1 MSRWSIYNR
10 NGEKLYESKEGL
22 TSTAKGNAVEQDTL
36 EYTGKR
42 MGDRFVTISFKSPYP
57 IDFKI
62 GDYLEYR
69 GERFTLNYEPPMQK
83 KSSIGTYGEAFVY
96 DNLKFS
102 SYLSELTDAKF
113 HDWVLSDNKIHYS
126 SLPNFSFYA
135 IDVNDLCDR
144 LQACTDRWCKDNGYA
159 TEDYW
164 IFYTPSSNG
173 DKNPWDRTVT
183 RCKDVS
189 TDDTFINKVIA
200 RWKEIY
206 GDTGTNTYREDELT
220 DKNISVSNNTVWQGL
235 AMVKSQ
241 FGLNFINRNREII
254 VGMAGLPTSH
264 VFKYGKGNG
273 LYEVDRNADS
283 DQKVVTRLHAYGSSD
298 NLPVRYYAEIG
309 AEVYATIKS
318 VEDNSKDNHYA
329 DFTLDLAYVSRYF
342 NTPLTQYGDNIFAV
356 GIKIGDVVV
365 NARINGADSNGNIRI
380 YIECLDNAKDAD
392 DNTDYTNFGKFQD
405 AIAVGA
411 KVFFTKNVEKSAFP
425 VANLGYED
433 GKKVLPDNMAI
444 DTLMLPG
451 FPKKALC
458 ELCKSEYDKATDT
471 TTYKITN
478 PDTGTEVDF
487 HSEPGNHLI
496 TFSADAHDPYIV
508 SPNADTLGYKDDDIF
523 CNEEN
528 DDNGLKKVYPS
539 VEDVTEA
546 EAGTSGEKNKYVN
559 EVVGADVIDDNGV
572 FPENT
577 KIKGFKIRIK
587 NLGFD
592 LYQSIRDAG
601 GESCQISMKSGYCAG
616 RTFDV
621 ASVEK
626 DTASDNTGGW
636 ILHCKRVKDTSEK
649 LWYPFSY
656 NKSIGQTPVADET
669 YQVKAGDRF
678 VLLGISMND
687 TNYVWAASVKLL
699 RKAIHWLCKNDY
711 TRYVYNPKVDEIY
724 MARQDEEAQA
734 SNGKIASLHDTL
746 REGDVLLFKDDDLLI
761 DGSVY
766 IDQLV
771 IKENGNNGI
780 PTYDVTLKNEV
791 TVGTIDRIQNTVDS
805 IRNDINSGAVGG
817 TSPSQVKNLIEAY
830 GVNWF
835 LRKDTDDT
843 ASGLITFLKGL
854 AVGGAKKYGIDPEG
868 VATLL
873 KVIADSGVIDSLT
886 NTTLTN
892 TTLTS
897 EDASI
902 RNLTVTGAAHFF
914 RLIIDEIKAS
924 GGSVLVTPA
933 NGFKVAKVV
942 KEPHGDDYRLYFR
955 ADDGERAVTN
965 KWKVGMQAVSMSFN
979 AAKGESMD
987 AENHYWWA
995 LVTAVSA
1002 GAVSPEWDTAHRY
1015 HWVEVS
1021 STDTA
1026 YGSTVPQTGDE
1037 VAQLG
1042 YRIQGDDDPELRT
1055 YTDGDGTTHQ
1065 YCPLQSA
1072 IYLSAYDSLDSGLVA
1087 PFLAFYRGISDFDLK
1102 SHRKTYFDARANMLV
1117 GDVYNI
1123 SGMIEDVILSKPV
1136 IGYEIRFM
1144 VNGVAVGV
1152 LNYDTIKDAS
1162 TATLECDFLLNGE
1175 AYTSKSC
1182 RLGCYDSEGQ
1192 LMGSEITSTDTSS
1205 AVVDGGSLYLSKDCK
1220 YIQCAF
1226 SIDGGG
1232 EHVESLTVVTDGES
1246 VKVTKTEY
1254 KYAISPSPNASIDWS
1269 KITAQ
1274 ATPPQPSV
1282 AQGSYLYVMTIV
1294 TYSDGSTTNAISI
1307 SYCGTNG
1314 TSVQVT
1320 GTSVTYAVTD
1330 KSTQPADSAF
1340 TSTSVPAVAV
1350 GQYLWSKTVVNYS
1363 DGKSTKSYA
1372 VSRVGNDGDTGYSL
1386 HFAYA
1391 DNVTYSGSTPTVTN
1405 FSTTR
1410 TDSSKWLGV
1419 NSSKD
1424 VNDPT
1429 DPAVYQW
1436 TLIKGDKGDKG
1447 DAACFIRV
1455 FSSAG
1460 TVYKNHKVSTVLTA
1474 RVFRGSEDVTDRCT
1488 GTFSWYKTENGVGL
1502 GLKSDGRNVFSVTGS
1517 ESSDE
1522 VKYMC
1527 IYDGDISEKA
1537 YGLTYG
1543 GKSVTFGGKDVVRYG
1558 E

>member
-1 MSRWSIYNR
+1 MSRWAIYDKS
-10 NGEKLYESKEGL
+10 GAKLYESIGGL
-22 TSTAKGNAVEQDTL
+22 TSDDKGSEVVQDTL

-42 MGDRFVTISFKSPYP
+42 MGDRFVTVSFKSAYP

-69 GERFTLNYEPPMQK
+69 GERFTLNYEPPLQK
-83 KSSIGTYGEAFVY
+83 KASAGSYGEAFVY
-96 DNLKFS
+96 DSLKFS

-113 HDWVLSDNKIHYS
+113 HDWVLADNKVHYS

-135 IDVNDLCDR
+135 TDVNDLCDR

-159 TEDYW
+159 IEDYW
-164 IFYTPSSNG
+164 IFYTPPSNG
-173 DKNPWDRTVT
+173 DKNPWDRTAT
-183 RCKDVS
+183 RCKDIS
-189 TDDTFINKVIA
+189 TDEAFINKVIA

-206 GDTGTNTYREDELT
+206 GDTGNNTYREDELT
-220 DKNISVSNNTVWQGL
+220 DKNITVSNNTVWQGL

-298 NLPVRYYAEIG
+298 NLPIRYYAEIG
-309 AEVYATIKS
+309 VEVCATIKS

-356 GIKIGDVVV
+356 GIKIGDIVV

-380 YIECLDNAKDAD
+380 YTECLDNAKDAD
-392 DNTDYTNFGKFQD
+392 DNSDYTNFGKFQD

-433 GKKVLPDNMAI
+433 GKKVLPDNMSI

-451 FPKKALC
+451 FPKKALS
-458 ELCKSEYDKATDT
+458 ELCKSEYDEATDT
-471 TTYKITN
+471 TTYWITN
-478 PDTGTEVDF
+478 PDTGKEVAF
-487 HSEPGNHLI
+487 HSEPGKHLI
-496 TFSADAHDPYIV
+496 AFSADAHDPYIV
-508 SPNADTLGYKDDDIF
+508 SPNANALGYKDDDIF

-546 EAGTSGEKNKYVN
+546 EAGTSGETGKYVN
-559 EVVGADVIDDNGV
+559 EVVGADVIEDNGV

-577 KIKGFKIRIK
+577 KVKGFKIRIK

-626 DTASDNTGGW
+626 DTASDNAGGW
-636 ILHCKRVKDTSEK
+636 ILHCKRVEDTSEK

-656 NKSIGQTPVADET
+656 NKSTGKAPVADET

-678 VLLGISMND
+678 VLLGISMSD

-724 MARQDEEAQA
+724 MARQHEEALA
-734 SNGKIASLHDTL
+734 SGGKVASLHDTL

-766 IDQLV
+766 IDQLI

-780 PTYDVTLKNEV
+780 PTYDVTLKNDV
-791 TVGTIDRIQNTVDS
+791 TVGTIERIQNTVDS
-805 IRNDINSGAVGG
+805 IRNDISSGAVGG

-830 GVNWF
+830 GNNWY
-835 LRKDTDDT
+835 LSKLTDDT

-854 AVGGAKKYGIDPEG
+854 AIGNAKKYGIDPDG

-873 KVIADSGVIDSLT
+873 KVIANSGVIGA
-886 NTTLTN
+886 LTN

-897 EDASI
+897 EEASI
-902 RNLTVTGAAHFF
+902 KNLTVTGAAHFF

-942 KEPHGDDYRLYFR
+942 KDGANYNLYFR
-955 ADDGERAVTN
+955 AEDGERAVTN
-965 KWKVGMQAVSMSFN
+965 KWKAGMQAVSMSFN
-979 AAKGESMD
+979 AATGESLN
-987 AENHYWWA
+987 ASNHYWWR
-995 LVTAVSA
+995 LVTGVPSEP
-1002 GAVSPEWDTAHRY
+1002 VTPDWDKEHKY
-1015 HWVEVS
+1015 HWITVS
-1021 STDTA
+1021 STDA
-1026 YGSTVPQTGDE
+1026 ANGSSVPSENDE

-1042 YRIQGDDDPELRT
+1042 YRIQGDSDPELRT
-1055 YTDGDGTTHQ
+1055 YTDADGTSHK

-1087 PFLAFYRGISDFDLK
+1087 PFLAFYRGISDFDLM
-1102 SHRKTYFDARANMLV
+1102 SHRKTYFDARTNMLV

-1123 SGMIEDVILSKPV
+1123 AGMVDDVIISKPV
-1136 IGYEIRFM
+1136 IGFEIKCK
-1144 VNGVAVGV
+1144 VSGVPASQI
-1152 LNYDTIKDAS
+1152 NYDTIKASSSPSIEFDFFRNGEPYVAKKATVGCYDGEGLLLGSLLEVTDSESSSTVMDGGNLYLSASAKRIVCTLYDAGGTAVKELGVEVVRDGS
-1162 TATLECDFLLNGE
+1162 KGEDATTIRMELRTTPFADIYHEGDSYNATLTLVVFESKGNEDPQDVTSTIPTTRFRWTRTTSRGGDSDNGWNDTHANTGNALTLTEKDLDGDTYFLGELLSTDGTATL
-1175 AYTSKSC
+1175 K
-1182 RLGCYDSEGQ
+1182 
-1192 LMGSEITSTDTSS
+1192 
-1205 AVVDGGSLYLSKDCK
+1205 
-1220 YIQCAF
+1220 
-1226 SIDGGG
+1226 
-1232 EHVESLTVVTDGES
+1232 
-1246 VKVTKTEY
+1246 
-1254 KYAISPSPNASIDWS
+1254 
-1269 KITAQ
+1269 
-1274 ATPPQPSV
+1274 
-1282 AQGSYLYVMTIV
+1282 
-1294 TYSDGSTTNAISI
+1294 
-1307 SYCGTNG
+1307 
-1314 TSVQVT
+1314 
-1320 GTSVTYAVTD
+1320 
-1330 KSTQPADSAF
+1330 
-1340 TSTSVPAVAV
+1340 
-1350 GQYLWSKTVVNYS
+1350 
-1363 DGKSTKSYA
+1363 A
-1372 VSRVGNDGDTGYSL
+1372 VS
-1386 HFAYA
+1386 
-1391 DNVTYSGSTPTVTN
+1391 
-1405 FSTTR
+1405 
-1410 TDSSKWLGV
+1410 V
-1419 NSSKD
+1419 N
-1424 VNDPT
+1424 
-1429 DPAVYQW
+1429 
-1436 TLIKGDKGDKG
+1436 I
-1447 DAACFIRV
+1447 
-1455 FSSAG
+1455 
-1460 TVYKNHKVSTVLTA
+1460 
-1474 RVFRGSEDVTDRCT
+1474 
-1488 GTFSWYKTENGVGL
+1488 
-1502 GLKSDGRNVFSVTGS
+1502 
-1517 ESSDE
+1517 
-1522 VKYMC
+1522 
-1527 IYDGDISEKA
+1527 
-1537 YGLTYG
+1537 
-1543 GKSVTFGGKDVVRYG
+1543 
-1558 E
+1558 